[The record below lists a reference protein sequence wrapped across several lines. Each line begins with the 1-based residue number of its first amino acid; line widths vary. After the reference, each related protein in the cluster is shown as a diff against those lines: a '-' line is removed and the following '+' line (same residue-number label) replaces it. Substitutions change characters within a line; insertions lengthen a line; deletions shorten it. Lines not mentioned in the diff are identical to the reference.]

1 MQYEEGLVSGRADLS
16 LAISGCKNFGSVDSW
31 FKSRCPLY
39 FEMDE
44 SIKVFS
50 MNQNLNNIYVSTFNG
65 LVPPQF
71 TFRLIMRQRPTTSQE
86 DLSMDCTVKM

>member
-44 SIKVFS
+44 SIKVVS
-50 MNQNLNNIYVSTFNG
+50 MNQNLQQYLCFNIQWISTSSIYF
-65 LVPPQF
+65 
-71 TFRLIMRQRPTTSQE
+71 
-86 DLSMDCTVKM
+86 